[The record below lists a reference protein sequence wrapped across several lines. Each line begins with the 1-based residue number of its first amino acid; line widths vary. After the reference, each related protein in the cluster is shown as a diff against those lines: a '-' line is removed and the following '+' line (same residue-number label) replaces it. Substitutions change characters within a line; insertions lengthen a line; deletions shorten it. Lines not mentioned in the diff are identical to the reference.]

1 LRRHPPTTEQTRPA
15 FTLVELLVVIAII
28 GILIA
33 LLLPAV
39 QAAREAGRRTQCAN
53 HLKQIGLAF
62 LNHVDAQKKFP
73 TNGWGYTWIGDPD
86 RGFGRGQPGGWL
98 YNILPFV
105 EQQML
110 WNLGANL
117 DPQSS
122 ARLTANQQRL
132 TTPVD
137 TFVCPSRRNA
147 ELWPTWL
154 ATPNYSAPVTN
165 VARSCYA
172 VNAGDAYTD
181 PGQTAGTGP
190 QGPASFSDAV
200 SPTWANEFSYIAS
213 IATGIS
219 YPQSEVR
226 VRQVT
231 DGTSST
237 YMAGEKFINPDWYV
251 NGMDAGDN
259 ENIWMGA
266 NGDNERWSYTAPLP
280 DTPGMDPWGTWGGI
294 HPGIFQMVFC
304 DGSVHAI
311 DLEIDPVTHQRLGNR
326 SDGQLLP
333 GSF

>member
-1 LRRHPPTTEQTRPA
+1 MRRDRLALRPRRTA

-39 QAAREAGRRTQCAN
+39 QAAREAARRTQCAN
-53 HLKQIGLAF
+53 HLKQIGLGF
-62 LNHVDAQKKFP
+62 MTHLDAHKIFP

-86 RGFGRGQPGGWL
+86 RGFGRTQPGGWL
-98 YNILPFV
+98 YNILPFI
-105 EQQML
+105 EQDNL
-110 WNLGANL
+110 WRLGANQ

-132 TTPVD
+132 QTVVD
-137 TFVCPSRRNA
+137 TYVCPTRRNA

-181 PGQTAGTGP
+181 PGLTGGTGP

-200 SPTWANEFSYIAS
+200 SLTWANEYSYINS

-219 YPQSEVR
+219 FPQSEIR
-226 VRQVT
+226 ARQVT
-231 DGTSST
+231 DGMSNT

-251 NGMDAGDN
+251 NGQDGGDN
-259 ENIWMGA
+259 ENVWMGA
-266 NGDNERWSYTAPLP
+266 NGDNERWTYTAPLP
-280 DTPGMDPWGTWGGI
+280 DTPGLDPWGTWGSA
-294 HPGIFQMVFC
+294 HPGIFQMVLC
-304 DGSVHAI
+304 DGSVHSI
-311 DLEIDPVTHQRLGNR
+311 SYDIDPLTHQRLGNR
-326 SDGQLLP
+326 SDSQILP
-333 GSF
+333 GPF